1 MLSTH
6 ISSLLGSTL
15 MSYRPGNTSS
25 VHGGS
30 TNIVRA
36 YPILMNCT
44 VTNQIP
50 CFDDDSYDILM
61 NQTVT
66 CKF

>member
-1 MLSTH
+1 
-6 ISSLLGSTL
+6 

-44 VTNQIP
+44 VTNRIP
-50 CFDDDSYDILM
+50 CFDDDSYDILEREM
-61 NQTVT
+61 
-66 CKF
+66 CPWAISSIFW